1 MLYFDYSLKSKHR
14 GACMAS
20 NDQLIHLAAGGL
32 GGTAGA
38 VLTCPLEVVKTRLQ
52 SSTSTFHYPAA
63 TSTARPTCLVSN
75 YSAFHSTP
83 SSTFVT
89 IRNVGTIANVSEVAL
104 VHARSRS
111 IGLYFCLRQIVLHE
125 GIKGLFKGL
134 GPNLI
139 GVIPSRAIYFYSYA
153 NMKKFLNTRM
163 NPDTSLVHIYSAI
176 TAGFCACTTTNPIW
190 FIKTKLQLDQKRTNS
205 LTCIECIKNT
215 YRTYGLPGF
224 YKGITASYVGITETV
239 IHFVIYEALKEKLKC
254 NDNLAYNSQK
264 SEEPFINS
272 FFRCM
277 LAGAISK
284 TFATCI
290 AYPHEVARTRLREDG
305 NKYQT
310 FIQTLRQVCKEGG
323 IKGMYGGLCTQLVR
337 QIPNT
342 AIMMATYEGVVYYF
356 NHINYGDD
364 T

>member
-1 MLYFDYSLKSKHR
+1 
-14 GACMAS
+14 MAS

-52 SSTSTFHYPAA
+52 SSLSTFHYSTA

-75 YSAFHSTP
+75 YSAFHTAP

-89 IRNVGTIANVSEVAL
+89 IRNVGTIANVSEAAL

-111 IGLYFCLRQIVLHE
+111 LGLLFCLRQIVIHE
-125 GIKGLFKGL
+125 GMKGLFKGL

-153 NMKKFLNTRM
+153 NMKKFLNTQM
-163 NPDTSLVHIYSAI
+163 KPDTSLVHIYSAV

-190 FIKTKLQLDQKRTNS
+190 FIKTKLQLDQKRSNS
-205 LTCIECIKNT
+205 LTCVECIRNT
-215 YRTYGLPGF
+215 YRSYGLAGF

-239 IHFVIYEALKEKLKC
+239 IHFVIYEALKERLKC
-254 NDNLAYNSQK
+254 WDNLTFNRK
-264 SEEPFINS
+264 GGEEPFINS

-305 NKYQT
+305 NKYRT
-310 FIQTLRQVCKEGG
+310 FVQTLRQVCKESG
-323 IKGMYGGLCTQLVR
+323 IRGMYSGLCTQLVR

-356 NHINYGDD
+356 NHMKSGED